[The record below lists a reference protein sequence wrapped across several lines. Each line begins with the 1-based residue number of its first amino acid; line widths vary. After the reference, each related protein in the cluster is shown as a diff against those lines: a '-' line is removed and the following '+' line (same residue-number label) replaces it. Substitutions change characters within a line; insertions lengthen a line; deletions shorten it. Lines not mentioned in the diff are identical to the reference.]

1 MKREPSQEFLRS
13 MFSYC
18 EDDGVF
24 IRIINSSNAKIGDV
38 AGYVNELGY
47 CIISVKNKLFSAHRL
62 AWTYVH
68 GEIPDEMEVDHIN
81 GNPSDN
87 RIENLR
93 LATRLQNAANRK
105 MHKNNLSGY
114 KGVYL
119 DSRRKNV
126 KQWRASIVVQKKKL
140 SLGIFSSPEDAH
152 EAYKKA
158 AEKYF
163 GEFARN

>member
-1 MKREPSQEFLRS
+1 
-13 MFSYC
+13 MFSYS

-24 IRIINSSNAKIGDV
+24 IRIINSSNTKIGDV

-105 MHKNNLSGY
+105 MHKNNLSGF

-126 KQWRASIVVQKKKL
+126 KQWRASIVVQKKKH